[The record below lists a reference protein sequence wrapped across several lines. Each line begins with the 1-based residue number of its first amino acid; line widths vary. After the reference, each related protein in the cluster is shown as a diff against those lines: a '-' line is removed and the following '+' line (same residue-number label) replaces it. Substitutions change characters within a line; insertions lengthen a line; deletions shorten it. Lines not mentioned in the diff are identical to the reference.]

1 MKDSTSRPCAWQNAA
16 LPMVLIATGLI
27 LLGGDYLGILSLDRI
42 QNLWPVAVIAI
53 GLLELIP
60 MDSERES
67 RLARALE
74 EQEKGNHARQV

>member
-1 MKDSTSRPCAWQNAA
+1 MKKSTLRPGAWQNMA

-42 QNLWPVAVIAI
+42 QNFWPVAVIAI
-53 GLLELIP
+53 GLVELIP

-67 RLARALE
+67 QLARALQ
-74 EQEKGNHARQV
+74 EQEKGNHARQL